1 MIIYCNH
8 VLKFQAGTSVW
19 DNVTLTLAL
28 GITNLL
34 YNRSVYYI
42 SNGENFWDMM
52 SKYKINLIYLTNY
65 EVETMYKMGMVP
77 SKLQLMFYAFKFR
90 LR

>member
-52 SKYKINLIYLTNY
+52 SKYKINLIFLTNY
-65 EVETMYKMGMVP
+65 EVEMMYKMGMVP
-77 SKLQLMFYAFKFR
+77 SKLQLMSYAFKFR